1 MKVIYAVGLV
11 VLGLVLL
18 AFVTFGDSITAQQGR
33 KSEPLQVANPHANV
47 PLANEFAAF
56 QVDFKNRIDH
66 YLDIRKQA
74 AKDAPKLKETKEP
87 VKIKAAEDA
96 LAERIRALRAD
107 AKPGDIFTPAIQKV
121 FRQLLAPELKG
132 ETGKDIKEILKDDAP
147 KAVPLKANAKY
158 PEKAPL
164 PTVPAKLLLNLPTLP
179 EELEYRIVGKDLI
192 LRDTG
197 ADLIVD
203 FIPNVIK

>member
-1 MKVIYAVGLV
+1 MKASYLFGV
-11 VLGLVLL
+11 VLL
-18 AFVTFGDSITAQQGR
+18 ALITSGDSLTAQQGR
-33 KSEPLQVANPHANV
+33 KSEARPVAKTNAP
-47 PLANEFAAF
+47 PANEFAAF
-56 QVDFKNRIDH
+56 QVDFKNRIEH

-74 AKDAPKLKETKEP
+74 GKDAPKLKETKEP
-87 VKIKAAEDA
+87 AKIKVAEET
-96 LAERIRALRAD
+96 LAEKIRALRAD
-107 AKPGDIFTPAIQKV
+107 AKPGDIFTTAIQKV

-132 ETGKDIKEILKDDAP
+132 ETGKDVKEIIKDDAP

-164 PTVPAKLLLNLPTLP
+164 PTVLAKVLLNLPTLP

-203 FIPNVIK
+203 FIPNAIK